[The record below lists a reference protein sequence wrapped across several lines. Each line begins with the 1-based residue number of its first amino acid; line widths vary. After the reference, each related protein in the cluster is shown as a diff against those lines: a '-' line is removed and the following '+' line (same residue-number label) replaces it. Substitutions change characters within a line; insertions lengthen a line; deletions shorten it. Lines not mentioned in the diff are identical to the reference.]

1 MKENLLTQ
9 LDGRGWSPSS
19 ESRTDVHGT
28 LFLWRE
34 SFSREREGR
43 GQDKWWDWK
52 SRSRHTSTYL
62 ENLKRLRV
70 EGIGG
75 GVCVVA
81 VGFLLCYVG

>member
-1 MKENLLTQ
+1 MELQKFMEM
-9 LDGRGWSPSS
+9 SC
-19 ESRTDVHGT
+19 
-28 LFLWRE
+28 RE
-34 SFSREREGR
+34 EEVR

-81 VGFLLCYVG
+81 VGFLFCTVG